1 MAEASG
7 GEKSLPAS
15 PMRRQRAR
23 EDGNVPRSQD
33 LTAGASLLLALLALY
48 MVGPMMTNGLL
59 NVFARYFG
67 QAHTLLTT
75 ENNAQAIALEAIV
88 HTAWCALPFMGL
100 MMLAGVTMN
109 VAQIGF
115 LLTTK
120 PLMPKLD
127 RINPITG
134 MGKFFTLRSLVELVK
149 SLLKLTLAIWV
160 VWLTM
165 RYRID
170 EFAGLMQATP
180 KGLVF
185 VTASMLV
192 AVWWRLGL
200 AMLIIGVMD
209 YGFQRWH
216 YERDLMMTM
225 QEAKE
230 EAKEFE
236 GDPRIKAR
244 IRQIQRQMA
253 MKRMMAAIPTAD
265 VVVTNPTHYAVALRY
280 DLASMQAPTVIA
292 KGSRLLALR
301 IREIAMQS
309 DVPIVEK
316 PELAR
321 ALHKSVEVGQAIP
334 EDLFRTVAE
343 VLAFVYQIDRR
354 EEKLRE
360 RANVGFA
367 AAS

>member
-1 MAEASG
+1 MAEASA
-7 GEKSLPAS
+7 GEKTLPAS

-23 EDGNVPRSQD
+23 EEGNIARSQD
-33 LTAGASLLLALLALY
+33 LTAGGSLLAALFALY
-48 MVGPMMTNGLL
+48 MVGPMMANGLL
-59 NVFARYFG
+59 DVFARYFG
-67 QAHTLLTT
+67 DLHLLLTT
-75 ENNAQAIALEAIV
+75 QSNVQSMALEAVI
-88 HTAWCALPFMGL
+88 HTGWCALPFMGL
-100 MMLAGVTMN
+100 MMFFGITLNLVQ
-109 VAQIGF
+109 VGF
-115 LLTTK
+115 LMTSK
-120 PLMPKLD
+120 PLVPKLS
-127 RINPITG
+127 RIDPITG
-134 MGKFFTLRSLVELVK
+134 MGKFFTLRSLME
-149 SLLKLTLAIWV
+149 LLKSVLKLMLAVWV

-165 RYRID
+165 RYRVD
-170 EFAGLMQATP
+170 EFAGLMQSTP
-180 KGLVF
+180 KSLVF
-185 VTASMLV
+185 STAGMVV

-200 AMLIIGVMD
+200 AMLIIGILD

-216 YERDLMMTM
+216 YERDLMMTA

-280 DLASMQAPTVIA
+280 DLSSMQAPTVIA

-360 RANVGFA
+360 RASTGLA